1 MPRGRK
7 ASRSSAIETHHDN
20 ETKKVQGGIHA
31 AIEDLVQYL
40 PLVSAALWLLVGVG
54 AFARYGLSSPFVR
67 ALALFCVLVSA
78 WALVDWYFL
87 TYTDAGD
94 PLVPTP
100 FIPIL
105 VSNIRASILAVASLV
120 ILLASKW
127 ITRGH
132 SRYDALL
139 ALPVLGSLA
148 VIWTGMTTGAQ
159 QVAWGPQ
166 LVRDPIRYGLF
177 VIQASAYFAAAIVF
191 ALSLAAGRHDV
202 PPRLRR
208 PALLS
213 IGGLVLF
220 VVLWLSTNV
229 YTNLTQS
236 PGQPLFSSVLFI
248 PALMDVFA
256 FAPRTP
262 EEMGEIFRAVS
273 RVERRVI
280 GLYVFYRSG
289 EPLVAVGASRSL
301 PIEAEQLEGILN
313 IVGNFVET
321 SMRRFRGYTTTSMNF
336 DRLGILAVRG
346 EFVIVAAVFE
356 GPAYDALRSE
366 LRRSMQ
372 SFETAHRAELETWE
386 GASRIADA
394 VADDLSALIRRPEV
408 RPPDGDSAD
417 E

>member
-1 MPRGRK
+1 MPSRRITDGEAGN
-7 ASRSSAIETHHDN
+7 AS
-20 ETKKVQGGIHA
+20 GGINA
-31 AIEDLVQYL
+31 WIDDLLLIL
-40 PLVSAALWLLVGVG
+40 PLVSAILWLVVGFG
-54 AFARYGLSSPFVR
+54 AFARYGLTSPFVR
-67 ALALFCVLVSA
+67 ALAVFCVLVSA
-78 WALVDWYFL
+78 WALVDWYFQNYL
-87 TYTDAGD
+87 DASD
-94 PLVPTP
+94 S
-100 FIPIL
+100 FIPIV
-105 VSNIRASILAVASLV
+105 VSNVRASILAVASLV

-139 ALPVLGSLA
+139 ALPALGSLA
-148 VIWTGMTTGAQ
+148 VIWSGMTTEVLPAT
-159 QVAWGPQ
+159 WGPQ

-177 VIQASAYFAAAIVF
+177 VIQASAYFAAAIIL
-191 ALSLAAGRHDV
+191 ALSLTVGRQDV
-202 PPRLRR
+202 PSRLRR

-213 IGGLVLF
+213 IGSLVLF

-229 YTNLTQS
+229 YTNLSQS

-248 PALMDVFA
+248 PALMDVAA
-256 FAPRTP
+256 FARRTP

-372 SFETAHRAELETWE
+372 AFETAHRAELETWE